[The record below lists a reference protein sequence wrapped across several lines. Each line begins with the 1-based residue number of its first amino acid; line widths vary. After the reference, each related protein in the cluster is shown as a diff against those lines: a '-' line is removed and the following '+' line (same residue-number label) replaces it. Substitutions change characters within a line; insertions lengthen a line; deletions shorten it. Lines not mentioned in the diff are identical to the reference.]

1 MFIRERRE
9 LDAGEAD
16 ALDLYLRDIRRIAL
30 LSPREEIELAKR
42 IERGDLDAK
51 HRLIEA
57 NLRLVIS
64 VAKRYRG
71 LGLPFLDLI
80 QEGTL
85 GVVRAAEKFDHRMG
99 FRFSTYATPWIRQ
112 AITRALADKG
122 RAVRIPANVVAKLNA
137 IARAERLL
145 QHTLGREPRMDEIAA
160 ATAISVD
167 QVEAIWR
174 AKQVPVSLHQRV
186 GDEDG
191 VELGE
196 LIPDDRSPSPHAWA
210 EERMTRQTL
219 RIAMRSLNE
228 RERRILELRYGLA
241 GTPPC
246 TATEVGR
253 LLNVSRQR
261 ICQIENA
268 SLDKL
273 RRLPATQGLRESSC
287 AVATRRDAVPMP
299 AGPARESRT
308 STALR

>member
-9 LDAGEAD
+9 LDPGEAG
-16 ALDLYLRDIRRIAL
+16 ALDIFLKDLRRIPL
-30 LSPREEIELAKR
+30 LSAREEIQLAMR
-42 IERGDLDAK
+42 VERGDIEAK
-51 HRLIEA
+51 QRLIEA
-57 NLRLVIS
+57 NLRLVVSI
-64 VAKRYRG
+64 AKRYRG
-71 LGLPFLDLI
+71 LGLPFLDII

-85 GVVRAAEKFDHRMG
+85 GVVRAAEKFDYRMG
-99 FRFSTYATPWIRQ
+99 FRFSTYATAWIRQ

-145 QHTLGREPRMDEIAA
+145 QHTLGREPRVDEIAA
-160 ATAISVD
+160 ATAISID

-174 AKQVPVSLHQRV
+174 AKQVPVSLQQPV
-186 GDEDG
+186 GDGEDDG
-191 VELGE
+191 TELGE
-196 LIPDDRSPSPHAWA
+196 LIADDRTPSPYACA

-219 RIAMRSLNE
+219 RLAMGTLNE

-246 TATEVGR
+246 TAAEVGR

-261 ICQIENA
+261 ICQIEAA

-273 RRLPATQGLRESSC
+273 GRLASTQALRESAC
-287 AVATRRDAVPMP
+287 PATRRDA
-299 AGPARESRT
+299 T
-308 STALR
+308 STPAAPVLG

>member
-1 MFIRERRE
+1 MFTRERRE
-9 LDAGEAD
+9 LDNGEAG
-16 ALDLYLRDIRRIAL
+16 ALDLFFRDMRRIPL
-30 LSPREEIELAKR
+30 LSAREERKLAQR
-42 IERGDLDAK
+42 VQRGDLQAK

-57 NLRLVIS
+57 NLRLVVS

-85 GVVRAAEKFDHRMG
+85 GVVRAAEKFDYRMG

-122 RAVRIPANVVAKLNA
+122 RTVRIPANVVTKLNA

-145 QHTLGREPRMDEIAA
+145 QHTLGREPRADEIAA
-160 ATAISVD
+160 ATAISIE
-167 QVEAIWR
+167 QVEAIRR
-174 AKQVPVSLHQRV
+174 AKNAPVSLQQPV
-186 GDEDG
+186 GDDDG
-191 VELGE
+191 TELGE
-196 LIPDDRSPSPHAWA
+196 LIADERSPSPYACA

-219 RIAMRSLNE
+219 RIAMGALNE
-228 RERRILELRYGLA
+228 RERRVLVLRYGLTGA
-241 GTPPC
+241 PPC

-261 ICQIENA
+261 ICQIESA

-273 RRLPATQGLRESSC
+273 GRLAVTQGLRDSAC
-287 AVATRRDAVPMP
+287 ATRRDAASTPVPP
-299 AGPARESRT
+299 VRGSST
-308 STALR
+308 STA

>member
-9 LDAGEAD
+9 LDTGEAG
-16 ALDLYLRDIRRIAL
+16 ALDLFLKDIRRVPL
-30 LSPREEIELAKR
+30 LSLREEIKLAKR
-42 IERGDLDAK
+42 VERGDLDAK

-145 QHTLGREPRMDEIAA
+145 QHTLGRQPRADEIAA
-160 ATAISVD
+160 ATAISID

-174 AKQVPVSLHQRV
+174 ARQPLVSLQQPV
-186 GDEDG
+186 GDDDG
-191 VELGE
+191 TELGE
-196 LIPDDRSPSPHAWA
+196 LIADDRAQSPHACA

-219 RIAMRSLNE
+219 RTAMGALNE

-261 ICQIENA
+261 ICQIESA

-273 RRLPATQGLRESSC
+273 GRLASTQGLRESAC
-287 AVATRRDAVPMP
+287 VGATRRDAAPTPV
-299 AGPARESRT
+299 APAR
-308 STALR
+308 

>member
-16 ALDLYLRDIRRIAL
+16 ALDLYLKNIRRIAL
-30 LSPREEIELAKR
+30 LSSREEIKLAKLV
-42 IERGDLDAK
+42 ERGDLEAK

-145 QHTLGREPRMDEIAA
+145 QHTLGREPRADEIAA

-174 AKQVPVSLHQRV
+174 AKQAPVSLDQPIV
-186 GDEDG
+186 GDEEG
-191 VELGE
+191 TELGE
-196 LIPDDRSPSPHAWA
+196 LIPDDRSPSPHACA

-219 RIAMRSLNE
+219 RIAMGSLNE

-273 RRLPATQGLRESSC
+273 GRLAVTQGLRESAC
-287 AVATRRDAVPMP
+287 VVATRRDAATMP
-299 AGPARESRT
+299 AGPLRESHT
-308 STALR
+308 STV